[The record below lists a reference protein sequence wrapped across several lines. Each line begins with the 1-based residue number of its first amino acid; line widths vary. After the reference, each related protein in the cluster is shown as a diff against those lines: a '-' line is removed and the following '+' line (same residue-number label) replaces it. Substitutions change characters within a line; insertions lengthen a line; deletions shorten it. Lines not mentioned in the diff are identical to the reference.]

1 MSIQLMFFM
10 SCAYAYRDIEV
21 EKLTEY
27 EAFLNKPSSKKFNYI
42 VTLGLN
48 IGLQRWVYKWADQ
61 LARIVNKELLVES

>member
-27 EAFLNKPSSKKFNYI
+27 EAFLNKLSSKKFNYI

-48 IGLQRWVYKWADQ
+48 IGLQKVG
-61 LARIVNKELLVES
+61 I